1 MAENKPNL
9 STTDALLDNLISASL
24 ALTNATALISDQVSR
39 LSKKAGVPTPDDENI
54 MRAFEM
60 NHQFQQQLI
69 NLWNEKHPEASYN
82 IQFGDKEDD

>member
-9 STTDALLDNLISASL
+9 SKTDAMLDNLISASL
-24 ALTNATALISDQVSR
+24 ALTNATALISDQVPR
-39 LSKKAGVPTPDDENI
+39 LSKQVKVETPDEENI

-69 NLWNEKHPEASYN
+69 DLWNSAHPEASYN
-82 IQFGDKEDD
+82 IEFGERDD